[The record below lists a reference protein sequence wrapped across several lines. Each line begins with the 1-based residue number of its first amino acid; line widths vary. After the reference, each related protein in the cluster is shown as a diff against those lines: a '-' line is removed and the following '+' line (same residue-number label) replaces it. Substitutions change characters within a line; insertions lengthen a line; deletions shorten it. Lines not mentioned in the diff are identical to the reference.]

1 MSVAAHMFERLDPV
15 HLGQPDVEQYQID
28 WLLRQP
34 RQTFFARADR
44 FDGITFFRQDRRERI
59 AYSCFVVDDEDGG
72 WHRMLRAGGRLAFR
86 SNRDRRSICCRQLDH
101 ESRACGKIVFWADDP
116 MMLRNHAAGDR
127 QPKAGSAVLVREMGQ
142 KGTVLGLGRDSIT
155 TIGNDD
161 LNRVMRHVK
170 ARAQLQIP
178 HSRTLHGFGRVID
191 QIDDYAPEHFRIRP
205 YLRHAFGEIGANL
218 YIFQP
223 AFEDVDGAQHT
234 AIWIR
239 WYESRHRETREPR
252 RFVDQRFHPS
262 DPTSDQIR

>member
-1 MSVAAHMFERLDPV
+1 
-15 HLGQPDVEQYQID
+15 
-28 WLLRQP
+28 
-34 RQTFFARADR
+34 
-44 FDGITFFRQDRRERI
+44 
-59 AYSCFVVDDEDGG
+59 
-72 WHRMLRAGGRLAFR
+72 
-86 SNRDRRSICCRQLDH
+86 
-101 ESRACGKIVFWADDP
+101 
-116 MMLRNHAAGDR
+116 
-127 QPKAGSAVLVREMGQ
+127 MGQ
-142 KGTVLGLGRDSIT
+142 KEPVLILGRDSIT

-223 AFEDVDGAQHT
+223 AFEDVECAQHN

-239 WYESRHRETREPR
+239 WYEPRHRETCEPR
-252 RFVDQRFHPS
+252 HFVTHPS
-262 DPTSDQIR
+262 HPPTPPPPNRPPLP